1 MPLSNWPPT
10 PFCCCANPAHE
21 WVGRCVAESP
31 PAPAPTTPGLSGH
44 HRHVGARLHRHHQ
57 VTAGFLP
64 GCNFYAQTREP
75 LPIGTL
81 APGCLNPAAHCT
93 KQSPASGI
101 EVGIVQIVP
110 IHSLTNRLSPQMLG
124 RFGDPK
130 KAGSSRT
137 QSRWRRLEHATAS
150 GTLDKRL
157 ANHTRLRLAFRR
169 IAAYLRLEYAGNGN
183 ACARKLFD
191 LRPPIFQRGVIA
203 IAAANNRR
211 PRARQISAIEMV
223 NGFQGSFS

>member
-1 MPLSNWPPT
+1 MTS
-10 PFCCCANPAHE
+10 
-21 WVGRCVAESP
+21 
-31 PAPAPTTPGLSGH
+31 
-44 HRHVGARLHRHHQ
+44 
-57 VTAGFLP
+57 GFLP

-75 LPIGTL
+75 LPIRTL

-137 QSRWRRLEHATAS
+137 QSRWRRLEYATAS

-157 ANHTRLRLAFRR
+157 ANHARLRLAFRR

-183 ACARKLFD
+183 ACARKLID

-223 NGFQGSFS
+223 NGFQGSFSLKIGSANQFRGGLLNFTKQVSAAAPFVPRKVRSCGSWFSLKETNT